1 MSLIVYFSSTSDN
14 THRFV
19 QRLALPA
26 VRIPLNE
33 RERIQVDEPY
43 ILIVPSYGGGGT
55 AGAVPRQAIRF
66 LNDPHNRR
74 LIRGV
79 IAAGNRNFGEAYGR
93 AGEVIAQKCGV
104 PYLYRFELM
113 GTQQDV
119 DNVRKGVSEFWQ
131 RQPQNV

>member
-1 MSLIVYFSSTSDN
+1 MSLIVYFSSSSEK

>member
-1 MSLIVYFSSTSDN
+1 MSLIVYFSSSSEN

-33 RERIQVDEPY
+33 RERIQVDKPY

-55 AGAVPRQAIRF
+55 AGSVPRQAIRF
-66 LNDPHNRR
+66 LNAPHNRR

-131 RQPQNV
+131 RQPQNA

>member
-1 MSLIVYFSSTSDN
+1 MSLIVYFSSSSEN

-66 LNDPHNRR
+66 LNAPHNRR

>member
-1 MSLIVYFSSTSDN
+1 MSLIVYISSSSEN

-19 QRLALPA
+19 QRLGLPA

-66 LNDPHNRR
+66 LNDPHNRQF
-74 LIRGV
+74 IRGV
-79 IAAGNRNFGEAYGR
+79 IAAGNRNFGDAYGR
-93 AGEVIAQKCGV
+93 AGDVVAQKCSV

-113 GTQQDV
+113 GTPHDV
-119 DNVRKGVSEFWQ
+119 ANVRKGVSEFWQ
-131 RQPQNV
+131 QQPQNV